1 MTQGR
6 LNHLMILSAYR
17 NRVEEMDLRKVAS
30 IFVQRNGVADI
41 HLVNSNF
48 IDVAYLKW
56 CIPHLNIFVN
66 LWYKKK
72 KKKTGVTKISK
83 GPNSLKS
90 PSPPPPGEI
99 PSLCLCF
106 DMLLLSI
113 AYKVSTKKV
122 QRNYLS

>member
-72 KKKTGVTKISK
+72 KKKKQA
-83 GPNSLKS
+83 SLRSQKAR
-90 PSPPPPGEI
+90 I
-99 PSLCLCF
+99 L
-106 DMLLLSI
+106 
-113 AYKVSTKKV
+113 
-122 QRNYLS
+122 